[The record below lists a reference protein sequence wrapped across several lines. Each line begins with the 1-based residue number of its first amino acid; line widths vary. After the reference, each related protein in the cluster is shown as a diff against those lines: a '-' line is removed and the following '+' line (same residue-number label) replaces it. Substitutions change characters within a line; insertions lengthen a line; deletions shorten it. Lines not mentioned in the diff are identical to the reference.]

1 MQESS
6 ESLMQQ
12 CVEKIEG
19 AYEFMLAYAAQG
31 RRVEAPEGSGPGGPS
46 IRTFLEAL
54 VWGLENIVAG
64 YSERLRSM
72 SLDDNVRQQSEVF
85 RALLSHDAESA
96 LATVKMV
103 LSVPSLSS
111 QVIDNLNASTHL
123 RCLLTDIFVIDE
135 VLKIHQQSKAE

>member
-6 ESLMQQ
+6 ESLMHQS
-12 CVEKIEG
+12 VEKIEA

-31 RRVEAPEGSGPGGPS
+31 RKVEAPEGPAGPS
-46 IRTFLEAL
+46 IRAFLESL
-54 VWGLENIVAG
+54 VWGLEHIVEG
-64 YSERLRSM
+64 YTEKAD
-72 SLDDNVRQQSEVF
+72 SLALESDVQKQSDNFKE
-85 RALLSHDAESA
+85 LLSRDADSA
-96 LATVKMV
+96 LTTVQMV

-135 VLKIHQQSKAE
+135 VLKIHQKSKAE